1 MRRTAMNRP
10 AVLAVT
16 LPGATELRLEAEAE
30 VRRRRWPVV
39 GAPAAADLL
48 VVCGVPAPEDA
59 EWLDRIER
67 SMPEPAVRIVV
78 GESGQVAHALGTA
91 RRDLTD
97 RAVTPRGAD
106 ATAESVNHRD
116 MADRMEGPRHGHAG
130 HEPGDHQDEAHP
142 SGPQGH
148 MGDRHEAQ
156 AGEPGDHEHGEREGR
171 GDEHGHGAHH
181 DSAPP
186 AAADGQGHDDHGM
199 SHSQGG
205 HAAHSGHEG
214 HGPHQPADHAAHMDH
229 TDHQEHG
236 GHMDHMG
243 HDMHAMEVAGLPM
256 AERADDRDELRL
268 DQLHVPFGP
277 GLSDW
282 PAGLVLRLTLQGDL
296 VQDVEVDH
304 LSVASGHRLPFWDE
318 PWLRAAHG
326 EEVTRGSAVRRRC
339 AAHLDSAGRLLAVAG
354 WDDAAVRCR
363 RLRDEL
369 LSGASREGIGDDL
382 RRTVRRVRR
391 SRPLRW
397 SIAGLGEFPADRARA
412 AGVTGPALAADG
424 DVYDRLLLWLSETER
439 GLEELD
445 DTRPL
450 APSDRT
456 GPRGRLDGPQPPSQA
471 LLDGLPGL
479 LAGAEFACARIIVA
493 SLDPDL
499 DELALAPVPGAA
511 HA

>member
-1 MRRTAMNRP
+1 MDLTGLVRRTAMNRP
-10 AVLAVT
+10 AVLTVA

-30 VRRRRWPVV
+30 VRRRGWPVV

-48 VVCGVPAPEDA
+48 VVCGVPAPEHA
-59 EWLDRIER
+59 EWLDRMER

-78 GESGQVAHALGTA
+78 GESGQVAHALGMA
-91 RRDLTD
+91 RADLTD
-97 RAVTPRGAD
+97 RAVTPRGGHVD
-106 ATAESVNHRD
+106 
-116 MADRMEGPRHGHAG
+116 DR
-130 HEPGDHQDEAHP
+130 
-142 SGPQGH
+142 S
-148 MGDRHEAQ
+148 EAQ
-156 AGEPGDHEHGEREGR
+156 AGEHGDHEHGE
-171 GDEHGHGAHH
+171 
-181 DSAPP
+181 
-186 AAADGQGHDDHGM
+186 
-199 SHSQGG
+199 
-205 HAAHSGHEG
+205 HEG

-229 TDHQEHG
+229 TDHQGHG
-236 GHMDHMG
+236 GHMDHSG

-256 AERADDRDELRL
+256 AERGDDRDELRL

-282 PAGLVLRLTLQGDL
+282 PAGLVLRLTLQGDV

-304 LSVASGHRLPFWDE
+304 LPVASGPRPPFWDE

-326 EEVTRGSAVRRRC
+326 EEVTRGDAVRRRC
-339 AAHLDSAGRLLAVAG
+339 AAHLDSAGRLLAVVG
-354 WDDAAVRCR
+354 WDDIAVRCR

-369 LSGASREGIGDDL
+369 LSGASREGIGGAL
-382 RRTVRRVRR
+382 RRTVRRVGR
-391 SRPLRW
+391 SRALRW
-397 SIAGLGEFPADRARA
+397 SIAGLGELPADRARA

-424 DVYDRLLLWLSETER
+424 DAYDRLLMWLNEAER
-439 GLEELD
+439 GLEGLD

-450 APSDRT
+450 APDDRT

-471 LLDGLPGL
+471 LLDILAEL
-479 LAGAEFACARIIVA
+479 LTGAEFACARIIVA